1 MDITIRL
8 YGALRHYRIADGE
21 AMHRP
26 FVTEVEQG
34 ATVETVLELLGIP
47 PHLISALAVNG
58 EQAETTSALSDGD
71 TVHIF
76 PPAAGG

>member
-8 YGALRHYRIADGE
+8 YGALRRYRIADGE

-26 FVTEVEQG
+26 FVIEVEQG
-34 ATVETVLELLGIP
+34 ATVETVLQTLRISSD
-47 PHLISALAVNG
+47 LISAVAVNG